1 MKEKDIHSL
10 IFRTFRQGRNVI
22 VGPGDDCAALDL
34 GGGRLFLMAVDQVVS
49 DVHYFGNRTSAAE
62 AALKLLNRNLS
73 DIAAMGGE
81 PAFALL
87 TIASRSADSRWITSF
102 LGAIRKEAA
111 KWKISICGGDISST
125 PKDVTVCTL
134 TITGWVD
141 KGRICLRK
149 EARAGDFLYAT
160 GCFGN
165 SFKSGHHLKFAPR
178 VEAGKFLAG
187 KYTRC
192 MIDVSDGL
200 LADSKRICEAS
211 NVSLVIDQS
220 SVPLRKGADVKSALS
235 EGEDYELIFAVSPS
249 KAAILEKE
257 WPFSKIRLSRIGRF
271 VPGRKG
277 NIFGADEK
285 LLTSRYKAGYEHFG
299 S

>member
-10 IFRTFRQGRNVI
+10 IFRTFRQDRSVV
-22 VGPGDDCAALDL
+22 VGPGDDCAALDI

-49 DVHYFGNRTSAAE
+49 DVHYLREKTSASETAV
-62 AALKLLNRNLS
+62 KLLNRNLS

-87 TIASRSADSRWITSF
+87 TIASKSADSRWITGF
-102 LGAIRKEAA
+102 LGAIQKEAA

-141 KGRICLRK
+141 KKRICLRK
-149 EARAGDFLYAT
+149 EARAGDLLYAT

-165 SFKSGHHLKFAPR
+165 SFKSGHHLKFMPR
-178 VEAGKFLAG
+178 IEAGKFLAG

-211 NVSLVIDQS
+211 KVSLVMDES
-220 SVPLRKGADVKSALS
+220 SIPLRKGADIMSALS

-249 KAAILEKE
+249 NAARLEKE
-257 WPFSKIRLSRIGRF
+257 WPFKNIRLSRIGRF
-271 VPGRKG
+271 VPGGKG
-277 NIFGADEK
+277 NIFGADRK
-285 LLTSRYKAGYEHFG
+285 LLTSKYKAGYEHFG